1 MKTKCRLQKACA
13 VQTCLQQQRLRATAS
28 AARHGYLSKQ
38 GIEIKQIDFPPQ
50 PRRSV
55 IVNEV

>member
-1 MKTKCRLQKACA
+1 MKTKCRLQEAYA
-13 VQTCLQQQRLRATAS
+13 AQACLQQQRLRATAS
-28 AARHGYLSKQ
+28 AARHGYISKQ
-38 GIEIKQIDFPPQ
+38 GIEIKQIVFPPQ